1 MSVSS
6 PPVTEAG
13 QSLTLTCNVTV
24 VEYLIVDPQVEW
36 IQRDGSTISGVSV
49 NPSTGEGPVV
59 TGTLS
64 TRDVNFAPL
73 RTSHAG
79 QYTCWASV
87 NIVDIPRLF
96 NSSIDTTVVV
106 QSK

>member
-13 QSLTLTCNVTV
+13 QPLTLTCTVTV
-24 VEYLIVDPQVEW
+24 VEYLIVNPQVEW
-36 IQRDGSTISGVSV
+36 IQRDGFTISGVND

-64 TRDVNFAPL
+64 TRDVNFVPL

-79 QYTCWASV
+79 RYSCWASV
-87 NIVDIPRLF
+87 NITDIPQLF
-96 NSSIDTTVVV
+96 NSSNDTTVVV